1 MTRTVPGPSKMRTAK
16 TMSPKRDG
24 VSKSKTEDAKM
35 TDPKLTMEV
44 PAQIKEFAE
53 KGIQQAEKA

>member
-1 MTRTVPGPSKMRTAK
+1 
-16 TMSPKRDG
+16 MSPKRDG

>member
-1 MTRTVPGPSKMRTAK
+1 
-16 TMSPKRDG
+16 
-24 VSKSKTEDAKM
+24 M

-53 KGIQQAEKA
+53 KGIQQAEKAMMHLSMPPTNQWRWSRTRQPRFPRRRYHSPSRI